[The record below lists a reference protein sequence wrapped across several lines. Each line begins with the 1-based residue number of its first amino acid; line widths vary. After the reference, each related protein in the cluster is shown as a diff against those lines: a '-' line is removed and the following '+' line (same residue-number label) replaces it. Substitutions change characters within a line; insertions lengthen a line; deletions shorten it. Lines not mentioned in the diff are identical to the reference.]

1 MCESHRQEDQ
11 SMGTDEKK
19 SHDNKRTEGKLA
31 TAGIRAGAATT
42 ARPCR
47 AFPTLMRKCHFYP
60 DTSEKSGRVLVL
72 ALHCLRLTAGR
83 ANAVQGLMW

>member
-1 MCESHRQEDQ
+1 
-11 SMGTDEKK
+11 MGKDEKK

-31 TAGIRAGAATT
+31 TTGIRAGAAAT

-72 ALHCLRLTAGR
+72 ALHCFR
-83 ANAVQGLMW
+83 